1 MEWKWVWEGR
11 DSTGRRARRNW
22 CLWRKGDRN
31 DEHDD
36 GGDDEDEHDELND
49 YDDDEEE

>member
-1 MEWKWVWEGR
+1 MWEGR

-22 CLWRKGDRN
+22 CVWRKGDWN
-31 DEHDD
+31 DEHDDD

-49 YDDDEEE
+49 DYDDDEEE